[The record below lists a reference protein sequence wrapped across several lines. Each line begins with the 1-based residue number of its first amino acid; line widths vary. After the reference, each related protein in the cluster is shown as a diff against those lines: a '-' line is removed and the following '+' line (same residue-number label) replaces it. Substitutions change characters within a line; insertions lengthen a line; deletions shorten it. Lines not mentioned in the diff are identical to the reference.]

1 MFPRGIASFSVP
13 RVVEFNIEEERE
25 EEEEEEASSLASKIT
40 IVI

>member
-13 RVVEFNIEEERE
+13 RVIEFNIEEERE
-25 EEEEEEASSLASKIT
+25 EEEEEASSLASKII

>member
-25 EEEEEEASSLASKIT
+25 EEEEEASSLASKIT